1 MKTISKILSVVLV
14 LSMILGFALIGRA
27 AETALATFT
36 FPASSNTSAWQDG
49 NDIGSN
55 NSFTHNSYTLT
66 FTDCSK
72 IYSKGNDG
80 AGRGFIKFGTSSV
93 VGTLTFTVPD
103 EVTRVELQLAG
114 YKAKTSKY
122 TINGGSTVTLTKQ
135 ASQTSAASE
144 YDVVSVDT
152 SSNKTVIVASVS
164 GCTRMVLFSVIYYG
178 DSSTPVCEHTYDDC
192 VDTTCNKN
200 CGYSRTAPGHVYAN
214 CEATACSN
222 CTNGNRSAVAH
233 EYTNEYD
240 ASCNN
245 CTAGSRTVT
254 LPAANSTLDFVTAN
268 KIGAAQDHNKYTENK
283 YVVEGTIK
291 KIDSTTYGNITLED
305 DNGNTFYLYTVK
317 DVQGNNFGYMAE
329 IPAVGDKIKVL
340 GPIGR
345 YNSSV
350 QMNPAVIQVEVANC
364 QHEYT
369 NEYDAECNTC
379 GDPRTVSLPAADST
393 LTLDVANKLGV
404 AQMHSTYTTNKYYV
418 EGTITEITSDQYGNM
433 TIKDAAGKTFVIYGS
448 YDGTGDK
455 GFKDMA
461 NAPKVGD
468 KVKVY
473 GVVGQYSGTAQMK
486 NGWIVA
492 INGTST
498 IVSNNNPK
506 DGDPVMLIPTII
518 MMVLS
523 GTGVALVGKKKS
535 F

>member
-14 LSMILGFALIGRA
+14 LSMLLGFALVSRA
-27 AETALATFT
+27 AEQPLATFT
-36 FPASSNTSAWQDG
+36 FPASSNSSTWQDG
-49 NDIGSN
+49 SDIGSN
-55 NSFTHNSYTLT
+55 NSFTNNDYTLT
-66 FTDCSK
+66 FENCSK
-72 IYSKGNDG
+72 IYSKGNDST
-80 AGRGFIKFGTSSV
+80 GRGFIKFGTSSV

-103 EVTRVELQLAG
+103 NVTKVELHLAG

-122 TINGGSTVTLTKQ
+122 TINGGTAVTLTKQ
-135 ASQTSAASE
+135 APESGTSE

-152 SSNKTVIVASVS
+152 SSTKTVTVATVS
-164 GCTRMVLFSVIYYG
+164 SYTRMVLFSVIYYG

-222 CTNGNRSAVAH
+222 CTNGNRTALSH

-268 KIGAAQDHNKYTENK
+268 KIGAAQDHNTYTANK
-283 YVVEGTIK
+283 YIVEGTIK
-291 KIDSTTYGNITLED
+291 KIDSDTYGNITLED

-329 IPAVGDKIKVL
+329 KPAVGDKIKVL

-379 GDPRTVSLPAADST
+379 GDPRTVSLPAANST

-404 AQMHSTYTTNKYYV
+404 AQMHSTYTSNKYYV
-418 EGTITEITSDQYGNM
+418 EGTITEITNDEYGNM
-433 TIKDAAGKTFVIYGS
+433 IIKDDAGKTFVIYGS

-455 GFKDMA
+455 SFKDMA

-498 IVSNNNPK
+498 TATSNSNPK
-506 DGDPVMLIPTII
+506 DGDAAMLIP
-518 MMVLS
+518 MMIVMAMS
-523 GTGVALVGKKKS
+523 ATGMGLVIKKKS